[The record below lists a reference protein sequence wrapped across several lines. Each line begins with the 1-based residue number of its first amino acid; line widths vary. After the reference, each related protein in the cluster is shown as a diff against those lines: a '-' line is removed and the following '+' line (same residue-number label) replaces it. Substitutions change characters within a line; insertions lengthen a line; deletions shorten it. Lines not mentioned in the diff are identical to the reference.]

1 MAPANRRPA
10 TKLAPCPRWKL
21 LEASLPMLRAYI
33 ARYVRSGETA
43 SDVLQEV
50 SLQILLSSGPDDDER
65 FAAWSRGVARYVI
78 LGQRRRNRLVATHLD
93 GSADELDSDASPDPE
108 RQANFRRSLARV
120 SGEVDRDSFDLLVRR
135 YVLEETCSELAHDL
149 VQSPAAVRMRLMRLR
164 CQLRPGVA
172 N

>member
-1 MAPANRRPA
+1 
-10 TKLAPCPRWKL
+10 
-21 LEASLPMLRAYI
+21 MLRDYI
-33 ARYVRSGETA
+33 ARHAIRGETA
-43 SDVLQEV
+43 SDLLQEV

-78 LGQRRRNRLVATHLD
+78 LGQRRRDRLVATLLD
-93 GSADELDSDASPDPE
+93 DAESDCDAAPDPE
-108 RQANFRRSLARV
+108 RQTNLRRSLARV
-120 SGEVDRDSFDLLVRR
+120 SDRVDHDSFDLLVRR

-164 CQLRPGVA
+164 SQLRPNDA